1 MSGDQSAQ
9 KLIFDFR
16 EKLGLGEEV
25 TSDERE
31 RRTLTLPRA
40 LDRDEYDLKMAP
52 ARERER
58 QQCKAFLDNED
69 PADRAV
75 SDLISSGDHAL
86 RRDHYEEA
94 HQFYLRQAQS
104 AQPLSASSDQAMIF
118 DPHGA
123 EVVGSKDP
131 HYQAVARL
139 GLMAD
144 HLVWAGQY
152 AFALRCAEAAIAAA
166 AERDV
171 TWIKLIRAHALMFSG
186 QTEGAWEIYRSFSSD
201 RRQAV
206 THWETQ
212 ILRDFANFREA
223 GFSAPLMLEVE
234 ARFSEAGWTIDG
246 VSDRNRP
253 TDVEMP
259 EEDRHYLLL
268 NPDTD
273 RAASLL
279 RRHGRFGDALE
290 VYRRQAEK
298 ARFALH
304 HQTDDARARE
314 MLAKAELNMG
324 QLARDA
330 LMAGKFDLG
339 RECIRELSVESRAR
353 LSVQAVYAHLLLLTG
368 EVAAAEEIYQRNRGK
383 HVGGRPWTRVIWE
396 DLTEIRSKGFATP
409 ASRRLEQ
416 FFEELQEPITQ
427 PRPERGVPRIRIGG
441 VAGGAGANGTPDAG
455 AWPKQSGSDTAI
467 DRLRAICRRLGP
479 KLHNL
484 MRATGQERED
494 LQMAVDAVAAAAL
507 LKIQDGQA
515 EEALKDCLEALE
527 AYPKAPWPTL
537 RQAHALAVLGKPDK
551 ARPIYQR
558 FLTGKA
564 TPDRTWPTVLKDEFA
579 LLREQSID
587 PPLFAEIELALLTAQ
602 NRLGIGSVQR

>member
-1 MSGDQSAQ
+1 
-9 KLIFDFR
+9 
-16 EKLGLGEEV
+16 
-25 TSDERE
+25 
-31 RRTLTLPRA
+31 
-40 LDRDEYDLKMAP
+40 
-52 ARERER
+52 
-58 QQCKAFLDNED
+58 
-69 PADRAV
+69 
-75 SDLISSGDHAL
+75 
-86 RRDHYEEA
+86 
-94 HQFYLRQAQS
+94 
-104 AQPLSASSDQAMIF
+104 
-118 DPHGA
+118 
-123 EVVGSKDP
+123 
-131 HYQAVARL
+131 
-139 GLMAD
+139 
-144 HLVWAGQY
+144 
-152 AFALRCAEAAIAAA
+152 
-166 AERDV
+166 
-171 TWIKLIRAHALMFSG
+171 
-186 QTEGAWEIYRSFSSD
+186 
-201 RRQAV
+201 
-206 THWETQ
+206 
-212 ILRDFANFREA
+212 
-223 GFSAPLMLEVE
+223 MLEVE

-290 VYRRQAEK
+290 VYRRQVEK
-298 ARFALH
+298 ARFALQN
-304 HQTDDARARE
+304 QTDDARARE
-314 MLAKAELNMG
+314 MLGKAALNMG

-330 LMAGKFDLG
+330 LMAGMFDLG
-339 RECIRELSVESRAR
+339 RQCIRELSVESRAR
-353 LSVQAVYAHLLLLTG
+353 LSVQAVHAHLLLLTG

-383 HVGGRPWTRVIWE
+383 HVGGRAWTRVIWE
-396 DLTEIRSKGFATP
+396 DLREIRSKGFATS

-416 FFEELQEPITQ
+416 FYEELQEPATQ
-427 PRPERGVPRIRIGG
+427 PQPERGVPGIRIGG
-441 VAGGAGANGTPDAG
+441 VAEGAGANGTPDAG

-467 DRLRAICRRLGP
+467 DGLRSICGRLGP

-494 LQMAVDAVAAAAL
+494 LQVAVDAVAAAAL
-507 LKIQDGQA
+507 LKIRVGQI

-551 ARPIYQR
+551 AQPIYQR